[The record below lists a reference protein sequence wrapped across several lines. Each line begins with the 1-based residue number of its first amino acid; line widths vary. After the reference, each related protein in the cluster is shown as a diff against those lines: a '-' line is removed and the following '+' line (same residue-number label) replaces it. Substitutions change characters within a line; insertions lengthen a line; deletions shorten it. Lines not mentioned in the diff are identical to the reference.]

1 MARVFN
7 TNIWFSDYTIWAFCF
22 LPLFLLP
29 FLYHNHPTQDSRSIF
44 FSIFLVLLK
53 SSWSFWCNIYAYSFH
68 NNITIQTLVPVLL
81 GSFMLLGGGHQVA
94 PSNVSQ
100 FWLNPVSNLFLSP
113 YSIFWILTS
122 LTILLSI
129 KNLKY
134 IWIIFLTIWPQQPS
148 SSVYIKLKKKSE
160 IHLFLLPEPYHFTYE
175 FLVGITASKSF
186 IPQLITW
193 NQLVANHFYISW
205 KKKRKYSP
213 HHTGAKRQGSSMA
226 ESSEPSLSPLRPF
239 SLCWWE

>member
-53 SSWSFWCNIYAYSFH
+53 SSWSFRCNIYAYSFH

-148 SSVYIKLKKKSE
+148 SSVYIKLKKKIWNSSSSLTRTISFHLWILSGYYCIQIIHSSTDYMESIGCQPFLYIMEKEKE
-160 IHLFLLPEPYHFTYE
+160 IFT
-175 FLVGITASKSF
+175 
-186 IPQLITW
+186 
-193 NQLVANHFYISW
+193 
-205 KKKRKYSP
+205 SP
-213 HHTGAKRQGSSMA
+213 HWGKETRLFNGRIFRAQSQ
-226 ESSEPSLSPLRPF
+226 PP
-239 SLCWWE
+239 